1 MPTRRTIRDLLHLTP
16 KNERAE
22 GQALSQEM
30 RTLMSSFEADYGHQR
45 DPQRASQSDHRE
57 SEVSARQ

>member
-30 RTLMSSFEADYGHQR
+30 RTLMSSFEADYGRQR
-45 DPQRASQSDHRE
+45 DLQHASQSDHQE
-57 SEVSARQ
+57 SEVSARR